1 VSTDLVI
8 SPLVAADLS
17 WVLALEACS
26 FRIPWAESGFVQE
39 LDTGFAVAL
48 AARDQAGQPLGYA
61 LGRVLFDEAHLL
73 KIAVLPGARRQG
85 IGARLLAEFE
95 SASVRA
101 GADTAVLEVRVG
113 NAPARWLYERSGW
126 GLVAHRRRYYPD
138 GEDGMLLSKR
148 LR

>member
-1 VSTDLVI
+1 MSTDLVI
-8 SPLVAADLS
+8 APLVSADLS

-48 AARDQAGQPLGYA
+48 AARDAAGQPLGYA

-85 IGARLLAEFE
+85 IGARLLHVLKGSVIRKMVITLLLFAG
-95 SASVRA
+95 VRA
-101 GADTAVLEVRVG
+101 L
-113 NAPARWLYERSGW
+113 LK
-126 GLVAHRRRYYPD
+126 GLGIWV
-138 GEDGMLLSKR
+138 
-148 LR
+148 